1 MSVNSFTQ
9 TGYINPFICE
19 YLVDLKNEKSDS
31 KEFKSAA
38 KFATRYLEKLEKS
51 DLFTKGNTSKTQITR
66 CRSTKQRSK
75 SAIST
80 IWLFHRCQIFFVGI
94 AFFFIGKAKAQELYR
109 KYCELEEKAEEEPKV
124 LNTSDDW
131 LCWWFKEYRVSMKH
145 FNKRF
150 ATSNDVGKRQIIQL
164 PKNFLR
170 TRYRLDAAPSS

>member
-51 DLFTKGNTSKTQITR
+51 DLFIKGNTSKTQITR

-80 IWLFHRCQIFFVGI
+80 I
-94 AFFFIGKAKAQELYR
+94 
-109 KYCELEEKAEEEPKV
+109 
-124 LNTSDDW
+124 
-131 LCWWFKEYRVSMKH
+131 
-145 FNKRF
+145 
-150 ATSNDVGKRQIIQL
+150 
-164 PKNFLR
+164 
-170 TRYRLDAAPSS
+170 

>member
-19 YLVDLKNEKSDS
+19 YLVDLKNEKSYS

-80 IWLFHRCQIFFVGI
+80 I
-94 AFFFIGKAKAQELYR
+94 
-109 KYCELEEKAEEEPKV
+109 
-124 LNTSDDW
+124 
-131 LCWWFKEYRVSMKH
+131 
-145 FNKRF
+145 
-150 ATSNDVGKRQIIQL
+150 
-164 PKNFLR
+164 
-170 TRYRLDAAPSS
+170 